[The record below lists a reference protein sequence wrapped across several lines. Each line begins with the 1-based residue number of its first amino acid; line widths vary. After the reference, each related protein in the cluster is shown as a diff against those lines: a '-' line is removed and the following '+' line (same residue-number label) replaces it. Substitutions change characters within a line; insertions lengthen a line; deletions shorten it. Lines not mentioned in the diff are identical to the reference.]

1 MNKGEDQRDKIGRTG
16 NSTVPPGERGPQQRR
31 PISREERMRR
41 KRERLKRRRRIAIA
55 ILCGIVLVLILIIA
69 GIVKSFYGRQRQQ

>member
-1 MNKGEDQRDKIGRTG
+1 MNQGEDQRGRNMQSGRGQT
-16 NSTVPPGERGPQQRR
+16 PGPEKGAQQRR

-55 ILCGIVLVLILIIA
+55 ILCGLALLLILIVV
-69 GIVKSFYGRQRQQ
+69 GIVALVTLR